1 MTTVLVPVS
10 PGELLD
16 KVTILTI
23 KSKRMSDPAQLAN
36 VRLELAALRA
46 CWEKSS
52 WATVDVSGQEQAL
65 LRVNQALWD
74 IEDRIRDKE
83 RVKEFDDEFIELA
96 RAVYLE
102 NDKRAQIKRRLNLD
116 LGSSIAEE
124 KSYSKY

>member
-1 MTTVLVPVS
+1 MTAVLAPVS

-23 KSKRMSDPAQLAN
+23 KANRMTGPAQLAN
-36 VRLELAALRA
+36 VESELAALRA
-46 CWEKSS
+46 CWANSS
-52 WATVDVSGQEQAL
+52 WAKVDVRALEQAM

-83 RVKEFDDEFIELA
+83 RAKEFDAEFIELA

-102 NDKRAQIKRRLNLD
+102 NDKRAQLKRRLNLD
-116 LGSSIAEE
+116 LGSAIVEE